1 MGVIVDLF
9 EGDGSPTGNLVKT
22 FQSNDTLILDEN
34 VESNVEDVWVFMV
47 TDDDPLL
54 PYDSAKREGGRYVVL
69 YRWDEDF
76 YHEAGPSNIP
86 PASGEWVPVRP
97 SQLIGTD
104 RMVFDFSLPSPTDV
118 PSLVQYAVLMDRT
131 VSTQVSTMN
140 PVTGVTVLS
149 NVLKLFIRIPAAQR
163 GVFTL
168 SGATPDGSTL
178 DSAAYLTI
186 ARDGTMRFVFTGT

>member
-1 MGVIVDLF
+1 
-9 EGDGSPTGNLVKT
+9 
-22 FQSNDTLILDEN
+22 
-34 VESNVEDVWVFMV
+34 VEDVWIFMV
-47 TDDDPLL
+47 TNDDPML
-54 PYDSAKREGGRYVVL
+54 PYDSARREGGRYVVL

-76 YHEAGPSNIP
+76 YTPTA
-86 PASGEWVPVRP
+86 GEWVPVRP
-97 SQLIGTD
+97 SRLIGTD
-104 RMVFDFSLPSPTDV
+104 RMVFDFSLPSPADV

-131 VSTQVSTMN
+131 VSVQATTMN

-149 NVLKLFIRIPAAQR
+149 NVLKLFIRIPAAQK

-168 SGATPDGSTL
+168 SGTPPDGSVL